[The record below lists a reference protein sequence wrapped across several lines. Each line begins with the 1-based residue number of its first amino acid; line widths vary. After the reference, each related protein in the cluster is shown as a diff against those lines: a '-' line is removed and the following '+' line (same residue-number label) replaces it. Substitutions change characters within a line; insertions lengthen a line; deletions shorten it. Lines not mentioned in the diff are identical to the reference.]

1 MDKSNRRIIDI
12 DIEQEMK
19 KSFISYAM
27 AVIINRALPDVRDG
41 LKPVHRRI
49 LFAMSELGL
58 APEKPFRKCARI
70 VGDVLGKYH
79 PHGDTAVYNTLVRL
93 AQDFSIRHML
103 VQGHGNFGSVDGDSA
118 AAMRYTEAKLSKISM
133 ELLRDI
139 EKDTVDFYPNFDET
153 LQQPTVLP
161 SKYPNLLVNGS
172 TGIAVGMATNI
183 PPHHLG
189 EVIEGTIAMLDDPD
203 IDVEGLMEY
212 IKGPDFPTGGIAM
225 GVSGIRRAYF
235 TGRGKVSVRAKAE
248 IDQFKENKSRIIV
261 TELPYQVNKAN
272 LIEKIANL
280 VSEKKVEG
288 IADLRDESDKDGM
301 RIVIELKRDV
311 NANIVLNRL
320 YKHTQMQDTFGI
332 IMLALVN
339 GEPKVLNLREIISHY
354 IAHQKEV
361 IERRTSHELEKAK
374 ARAHILEGLLIA
386 LDQIDEVV
394 SIIRGSKDVATAK
407 GTLISRFALS
417 DKQSQAILDMR
428 LARLTGLEREKIEKE
443 YNDLLKKI
451 EYLQSILNI
460 PQMVID
466 IIKKE
471 LTEVKEKYQDDRRT
485 EITFAEDEID
495 LDELIQ
501 EEDMTVTLTH
511 YGYVKR
517 ISADTYR
524 TQRRGGRGI
533 AGLSTRENDFAE
545 NVFVTSTHSELLFFS
560 TKGNVY
566 RKKCYE
572 IPESGRTAKGMAIV
586 NLLALDSG
594 EKITSVFPVVD
605 YNEDSCLTMV
615 TKKGFVKKTS
625 MTEYVKIRQSGLRAI
640 GLRDDDELINVFQ
653 TEKDDDIIV
662 GSRNGISIRFC
673 ESYVRP
679 MGRTAMGVKAIKLKG
694 EDELVDAAVVR
705 QDSNILVVTE
715 NGFGKRTKQQEYR
728 SQVRGGVGVKTINI
742 TEKTGQMV
750 GLKIVDGSE
759 DIMIINDAGII
770 IRMQTAEISVFGR
783 SAQGVRIMRVADDI
797 KVVCVAKVPKGEEE
811 EDELLDGEKAA
822 LGEQVAETVET
833 TEAGEN
839 IADAGIEK
847 LVEVA
852 EKAAEEDSPIDD
864 E

>member
-1 MDKSNRRIIDI
+1 LDKENNKSRIINV

-49 LFAMSELGL
+49 LYSMTELGL
-58 APEKPFRKCARI
+58 SPEKPFRKSARI
-70 VGDVLGKYH
+70 VGDTMGKYH
-79 PHGDTAVYNTLVRL
+79 PHGDSSIYDAMVRL

-139 EKDTVDFYPNFDET
+139 DKNTVDFYPNFDET
-153 LQQPTVLP
+153 LMQPTVLP
-161 SKYPNLLVNGS
+161 SKYPNILVNGS
-172 TGIAVGMATNI
+172 GGIAVGMATNI
-183 PPHHLG
+183 PPHNLG
-189 EVIEGTIAMLDDPD
+189 EVINGTIAMLDNPEIEVD
-203 IDVEGLMEY
+203 ELMEH
-212 IKGPDFPTGGIAM
+212 ITGPDFPTGGIAM
-225 GVSGIRRAYF
+225 GVSGIRRAYT

-248 IDQFKENKSRIIV
+248 IDQYKDNKARIIV

-280 VSEKKVEG
+280 VSEKKLEG
-288 IADLRDESDKDGM
+288 ISDLRDESDKDGM
-301 RIVIELKRDV
+301 RIVIELKRDM

-339 GEPKVLNLREIISHY
+339 GEPKVLNLREVLYHY

-361 IERRTSHELEKAK
+361 IERRTRYDLEKAK
-374 ARAHILEGLLIA
+374 AKAHILEGLLIA
-386 LDQIDEVV
+386 LDNIDEVV
-394 SIIRGSKDVATAK
+394 SIIRGSKDVSTAK
-407 GTLISRFALS
+407 ATLIERFELS

-428 LARLTGLEREKIEKE
+428 LARLTGLERDKIVAE
-443 YNDLLKKI
+443 YDALLKKI
-451 EYLQSILNI
+451 EYLQSILDN

-471 LTEVKEKYQDDRRT
+471 LIEVKEKYQDDRRT
-485 EITFAEDEID
+485 EITFAENEID

-517 ISADTYR
+517 IAADTYR

-586 NLLALDSG
+586 NLLALDPD

-605 YNEDSCLTMV
+605 YNEDSCLTMI

-625 MTEYVKIRQSGLRAI
+625 MTEYIKIRQSGLRAI
-640 GLRDDDELINVFQ
+640 GLRDDDELITVFQ
-653 TEKDDDIIV
+653 TEQNDDIIV
-662 GSRNGISIRFC
+662 GSRNGISIRFD
-673 ESYVRP
+673 EKYVRP
-679 MGRTAMGVKAIKLKG
+679 MGRTAMGVKAITLKG
-694 EDELVDAAVVR
+694 EDELVDAAVVKE
-705 QDSNILVVTE
+705 DSNILVITE
-715 NGFGKRTKQQEYR
+715 NGFGKRTKQEEYR

-742 TEKTGQMV
+742 TEKTGKMV

-770 IRMQTAEISVFGR
+770 IRMQTAEISTFGR

-797 KVVCVAKVPKGEEE
+797 KVVCIAKVPKGED
-811 EDELLDGEKAA
+811 EDEVIDGET
-822 LGEQVAETVET
+822 VAESVE
-833 TEAGEN
+833 EAKADGV
-839 IADAGIEK
+839 AVVDAGIDK
-847 LVEVA
+847 LIEVA
-852 EKAAEEDSPIDD
+852 EAAAEQDGTDNE
-864 E
+864 